1 MGQLKNALTRYSSKV
16 LLKLFLV
23 STFSTAVQ
31 AVELDFEHLNYPN
44 KQRQS
49 YPILL
54 LDLALRASGKTYV
67 LTPSANDY
75 EQKRAL
81 TDLAS
86 NKFLDVSWSMT
97 SIDRESM
104 LLPIRIPIFKG
115 LIGWRIPLVHSNSGD
130 LFLNSRSKKDIRT
143 LKAGQMHDWPDTR
156 ILEWNGMTMFRSSS
170 YAGLFKMLAMER
182 IDYFP
187 RSVIE
192 VWREYEAN
200 KSMQIKV
207 DENILIYYPTAFYYF
222 VNKNRPDLARAIES
236 GLETMI
242 NDGRFDEL
250 FMRYHEEYIE
260 AAKLDKRKLI
270 VLKNTL
276 LPPRTPINRPEL
288 WYKPTIDPISANTSF
303 SQD

>member
-1 MGQLKNALTRYSSKV
+1 MDKMPNTLTKYWSKLMITFF
-16 LLKLFLV
+16 LL
-23 STFSTAVQ
+23 STWGTAVQ
-31 AVELDFEHLNYPN
+31 SVELDFEHLYYPN

-54 LDLALRASGKTYV
+54 LDLALRASGKNYV

-86 NKFLDVSWSMT
+86 DKYLDVSWSMT

-104 LLPIRIPIFKG
+104 LQPIRIPIFKG
-115 LIGWRIPLVHSNSGD
+115 LIGWRIPLINSNSAD
-130 LFLNSRSKKDIRT
+130 LFLNSRSKEDIQL
-143 LKAGQMHDWPDTR
+143 LKAGQMHDWPDTS
-156 ILEWNGMTMFRSSS
+156 ILESNGMTMFRSSS
-170 YAGLFKMLAMER
+170 YSGLFKMLAMKR

-222 VNKNRPDLARAIES
+222 VSKNRPELARAIES

-242 NDGRFDEL
+242 NDGRFDKL
-250 FMRYHEEYIE
+250 FLRYHADYLKEVN
-260 AAKLDKRKLI
+260 LDKRALI
-270 VLKNTL
+270 VLKNPL
-276 LPPRTPINRPEL
+276 LPPRTPLNRQEL
-288 WYKPTIDPISANTSF
+288 WHKPTISTVNDNASF
-303 SQD
+303 SQN

>member
-1 MGQLKNALTRYSSKV
+1 MSKLPNTLKMYSSKV
-16 LLKLFLV
+16 LIRFLLV
-23 STFSTAVQ
+23 ITFSTAVQ
-31 AVELDFEHLNYPN
+31 AVELDFEHIRYPN

-86 NKFLDVSWSMT
+86 DKYLDVSWSMT

-115 LIGWRIPLVHSNSGD
+115 LIGWRIPLVNSNYGD
-130 LFLNSRSKKDIRT
+130 LFLNSRSKEDIQL
-143 LKAGQMHDWPDTR
+143 LKAGQMHDWPDTS
-156 ILEWNGMTMFRSSS
+156 ILEWNGMTMFRSST

-192 VWREYEAN
+192 IWREYEAN
-200 KSMQIKV
+200 KSMKITV
-207 DENILIYYPTAFYYF
+207 DENVLVYYPTAFYYF
-222 VNKNRPDLARAIES
+222 VSKKRPELARAIES

-242 NDGRFDEL
+242 KDGRFEKL
-250 FMRYHEEYIE
+250 FMHYHADYID
-260 AAKLDKRKLI
+260 AVNIDKRALI
-270 VLKNTL
+270 VLKNPL
-276 LPPRTPINRPEL
+276 LPPETPINRQEL
-288 WYKPTIDPISANTSF
+288 WYKPTIAPIAKR
-303 SQD
+303 